1 MHDIS
6 APIPSALHNPEENP
20 EAPRTAESV
29 VATRPTAVELLAPAG
44 SPAALHAAVRAGADA
59 VYLGLEQ
66 FNARRGA
73 DNFTMPTFR
82 EACAYAHLRGVRVYV
97 ALNTMILPGEV
108 KGAMEMA
115 RQCWRA
121 GADAFIV
128 QDIGL
133 ASELTRTLPEA
144 RLHVSTQMNTHNA
157 AGIRAASALG
167 AARVTLAREMNIS
180 EIRELCALAAEEGL
194 EVEAFGHGALCVC
207 YSGQC
212 LMSSMI
218 GGRSA
223 NRGTCA
229 QACRLPYELK
239 NMSSRRVPAAPGEYL
254 LSPKDLCTV
263 DMLGALVDAGVA
275 SIKIEGRM
283 KSPEY
288 VSAVVGVYRAVLDR
302 VLAAA
307 PDARGAV
314 RATQAE
320 KNTLAEAFSRG
331 FTTAYLSSE
340 RDNDIMSYKRPNNRG
355 VAVGRVAKTD
365 EGAVYFSPTKRLNKG
380 DVLEIWTGKGRAVV
394 TVDDPKPDK
403 RGLVKVP
410 FGKIDRETRSVR
422 YDDRIFR
429 VRSAEAAFVDD
440 ELLPRVS
447 VDGRITLHLGYPAEI
462 SFRPCGEAY
471 SADMEVVVTGDV
483 VEAART
489 KAVSAEEIRDHVDRM
504 GSTPFALREFTVDM
518 DEGIGL
524 GFGALHQLRASA
536 LDALTEVML
545 APWAGRLIPKTE
557 PRAVAETPFTD
568 IRRERPIVCAW
579 ATNPVCA
586 RNAKR
591 AGADVVYVPAL
602 NYKRGE
608 AQIAG
613 QVSSTVDTAGYPK
626 DAVIALP
633 VVDHDLLFG
642 QDGEALTREAMR
654 EIDVWERVQSEKP
667 VFVESWGSL
676 VRALE
681 DGAKVEVGPHVP
693 VVNPLTLRTMADLG
707 VSRVWLS
714 PELTLRQIEE
724 LSGVADAR
732 DTGEP
737 TQPPVPL
744 GITVLGTQELMITEH
759 CLLMSEGDCAEDCA
773 HCPRRKSPHV
783 LNDRKD
789 VDFPVMTDA
798 LGRSHLYNSVQLD
811 TAHVIPQLMSAGVSA
826 FMVDTTLMN
835 GEEAAQAVGR
845 VVHAVDLARR
855 GTGEVAKVNAA
866 TTGHLF
872 RGVQ

>member
-1 MHDIS
+1 
-6 APIPSALHNPEENP
+6 
-20 EAPRTAESV
+20 
-29 VATRPTAVELLAPAG
+29 
-44 SPAALHAAVRAGADA
+44 
-59 VYLGLEQ
+59 
-66 FNARRGA
+66 
-73 DNFTMPTFR
+73 
-82 EACAYAHLRGVRVYV
+82 
-97 ALNTMILPGEV
+97 
-108 KGAMEMA
+108 
-115 RQCWRA
+115 
-121 GADAFIV
+121 
-128 QDIGL
+128 
-133 ASELTRTLPEA
+133 
-144 RLHVSTQMNTHNA
+144 
-157 AGIRAASALG
+157 
-167 AARVTLAREMNIS
+167 
-180 EIRELCALAAEEGL
+180 
-194 EVEAFGHGALCVC
+194 
-207 YSGQC
+207 
-212 LMSSMI
+212 
-218 GGRSA
+218 
-223 NRGTCA
+223 
-229 QACRLPYELK
+229 
-239 NMSSRRVPAAPGEYL
+239 
-254 LSPKDLCTV
+254 
-263 DMLGALVDAGVA
+263 
-275 SIKIEGRM
+275 
-283 KSPEY
+283 
-288 VSAVVGVYRAVLDR
+288 
-302 VLAAA
+302 
-307 PDARGAV
+307 
-314 RATQAE
+314 
-320 KNTLAEAFSRG
+320 
-331 FTTAYLSSE
+331 
-340 RDNDIMSYKRPNNRG
+340 
-355 VAVGRVAKTD
+355 
-365 EGAVYFSPTKRLNKG
+365 
-380 DVLEIWTGKGRAVV
+380 
-394 TVDDPKPDK
+394 
-403 RGLVKVP
+403 
-410 FGKIDRETRSVR
+410 
-422 YDDRIFR
+422 
-429 VRSAEAAFVDD
+429 
-440 ELLPRVS
+440 
-447 VDGRITLHLGYPAEI
+447 
-462 SFRPCGEAY
+462 
-471 SADMEVVVTGDV
+471 
-483 VEAART
+483 
-489 KAVSAEEIRDHVDRM
+489 M

-545 APWAGRLIPKTE
+545 TPWAGRLIPKTE

-654 EIDVWERVQSEKP
+654 EIDVWERVQPEKP

-773 HCPRRKSPHV
+773 RCPRRKAPHV